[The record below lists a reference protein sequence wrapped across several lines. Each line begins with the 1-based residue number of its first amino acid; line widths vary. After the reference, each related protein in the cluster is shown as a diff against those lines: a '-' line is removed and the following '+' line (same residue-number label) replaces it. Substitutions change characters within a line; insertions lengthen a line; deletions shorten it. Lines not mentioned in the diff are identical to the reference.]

1 MDMRATIVHMLRHT
15 FTGKDNE
22 TIDLG
27 RVLWASGTVVFYA
40 MSIHSVWKGQ
50 AFDPVAW
57 GTGFGAVLAGGG
69 LALKMKESTE
79 PAAKADK

>member
-1 MDMRATIVHMLRHT
+1 MMASLKHMMRHT
-15 FTGKDNE
+15 FTGRDNE

-27 RVLWASGTVVFYA
+27 RILWASGTLVFYA
-40 MSIHSVWKGQ
+40 MSIHAVWKGQ

-69 LALKMKESTE
+69 LALKMKETTE
-79 PAAKADK
+79 PPVKDTK